1 VNEQSHPLIVHLQQI
16 LPLLAK
22 EIYSTPLAFLRENVQ
37 NAFDAVRLQ
46 RYRERIANISGSQ
59 HKIEVIITTTTET
72 EIAFKDTGIGMTA
85 ADMKLFYWSLGAT
98 GKATQ
103 EAKDAGVVGTFGI
116 GGMANFGVANELQ
129 LISRTDNNSP
139 AIISSVQRDKLS
151 TSEDCIFYSQ
161 DNTPGPRG
169 TTVAAKLSQAL
180 PPDTARPYLH
190 SIVRFVD
197 IPVYINGERISEEEP
212 PWENLERYHEGHQHS
227 TTFGGSAGNISLEG
241 NISADLAGRPTLTFN
256 QVNIGGKLVRCSG
269 VLQTRAEPLSTYR
282 YGFKLA
288 DVGVSSIYGLS
299 GHINSA
305 VLRPTAGRDTLDSE
319 SMGLLQRFVEIVEKA
334 ITEFLCST
342 PALVD
347 ANVSLFRYVLSRG
360 RYDLLQLATVRT
372 YGLQERTPLGD
383 IREFSR
389 SNEVFYAAGQDPAI
403 MEVLSKQGKIV
414 VLLSTD
420 NYRRKCEEGFLKR
433 FCSAKGLDVD
443 ITATREIP
451 ESELSEKEHG
461 FISGIEAILR
471 VRYLI
476 DSARVRPVELTR
488 NAVVWVPSGKT
499 TPSLLIWIDMRHPT
513 IRKLIDYKGSRGYGA
528 LIDLF
533 VRDYVFPLI
542 KNAIP
547 SITSDGF
554 EVLLKQLQSRME
566 IMRIDLDDIRAMQD
580 FGAQAPEGETQRVT
594 VSSTTVA
601 SEISIRRADVF
612 NANQIQARASAQGID
627 VAKEIVF
634 PEANTPQQVQ
644 SMKHAL
650 AQLEIPEKILDFTAL
665 EHELSPW
672 MSGFYIGL
680 TQDAYSYYKAAI
692 ERLPR
697 LEFVWGGYRGSY
709 LFFERAEAVLYY
721 DIEFSTLLRLERGNL
736 AATGAITTMR
746 EPLFAKDNI
755 FLPIPSEFV
764 AYFVPTTDPIRLV
777 VRHEMLTPETQSTL
791 VE

>member
-1 VNEQSHPLIVHLQQI
+1 MNEQSHPLMVHLQQI

-37 NAFDAVRLQ
+37 NAFDAIRLQ

-59 HKIEVIITTTTET
+59 HKIEVIITGMEV
-72 EIAFKDTGIGMTA
+72 AFKDTGIGMTG
-85 ADMKLFYWSLGAT
+85 ADMKIFYWSLGVT

-116 GGMANFGVANELQ
+116 GGMANFGVADELQ

-161 DNTPGPRG
+161 DSTPGPRG
-169 TTVAAKLSQAL
+169 TTVVAKLSQAL
-180 PPDTARPYLH
+180 PPETARSYLH

-197 IPVYINGERISEEEP
+197 IPVFTNGERISEEEP
-212 PWENLERYHEGHQHS
+212 PWENPGRYHAGHQHS
-227 TTFGGSAGNISLEG
+227 TTFSGSAGSVSLAG
-241 NISADLAGRPTLTFN
+241 DISADLAGRPTVTFN
-256 QVNIGGKLVRCSG
+256 QVNIGGKLVPCSG
-269 VLQTRAEPLSTYR
+269 VLQPRAEALSTYR

-299 GHINSA
+299 GHINCA

-319 SMGLLQRFVEIVEKA
+319 SMGLLQRCVEIVEKT
-334 ITEFLCST
+334 ITEVLCST
-342 PALVD
+342 PELVD
-347 ANVSLFRYVLSRG
+347 ANASLFRYVLNHG
-360 RYDLLQLATVRT
+360 RYDLLQFATVRT
-372 YGLQERTPLGD
+372 YGLQDRTPLGN
-383 IREFSR
+383 IRELSQ

-403 MEVLSKQGKIV
+403 MEVLSKQGKMV

-420 NYRRKCEEGFLKR
+420 NYRRRCEEEFLKR
-433 FCSAKGLDVD
+433 FCSAKVLDAD
-443 ITATREIP
+443 IMATREIP

-461 FISGIEAILR
+461 FISGIEAILQ

-488 NAVVWVPSGKT
+488 NAVVWVPSGKI

-513 IRKLIDYKGSRGYGA
+513 IRKLIDYKGSRAYGA

-554 EVLLKQLQSRME
+554 EVLLKRLQSRME
-566 IMRIDLDDIRAMQD
+566 IMRIDLDDVRAMQD
-580 FGAQAPEGETQRVT
+580 FGTETPVAETQRVF
-594 VSSTTVA
+594 VSSTAVA

-612 NANQIQARASAQGID
+612 NASQIQVRAEEQGID
-627 VAKEIVF
+627 VAEGMVV
-634 PEANTPQQVQ
+634 PQANMPQQVQ
-644 SMKHAL
+644 STKRAL
-650 AQLEIPEKILDFTAL
+650 AQLEIPEKILDFTTL
-665 EHELSPW
+665 ERELSPW
-672 MSGFYIGL
+672 ISGFYIAL
-680 TQDAYSYYKAAI
+680 ALDAYSYYKEVI

-709 LFFERAEAVLYY
+709 LFFEREEAVLYY
-721 DIEFSTLLRLERGNL
+721 DIEFSTLLRPKGGDL
-736 AATGAITTMR
+736 AETGAIASMR
-746 EPLFAKDNI
+746 EPLFAKNNI

-764 AYFVPTTDPIRLV
+764 VYLVPTTDPIRLV

-791 VE
+791 VG